1 MKSKRHLLFNLA
13 IIIIPWLSIIFLGK
27 RNIKRYFLSSSI
39 IAAYEI
45 LSHIHGQK
53 KRFWK
58 FYEKPRFFIRDEL
71 PFDIG
76 PYIPMSMWMLK
87 ISYGNF
93 KKFILLNAVYNALFA
108 FVGMPLFKKMKI
120 IRLHRLSHLQFFLY
134 IHYKAYLLYGVQY
147 LLERRK

>member
-39 IAAYEI
+39 IAVYEI
-45 LSHIHGQK
+45 LNHIYGQK

-93 KKFILLNAVYNALFA
+93 KKFIFLNALYNALFA
-108 FVGMPLFKKMKI
+108 FIGMPVFKKMKI
-120 IRLHRLSHLQFFLY
+120 VRLHRLSYFQFFLY

-147 LLERRK
+147 LIEKYK